1 MHYKQIMKAYP
12 DAKVGPSFV
21 NHLLTWCV
29 FLPIGCVVRERSKDM
44 VHLRL
49 HIHLPNW
56 FSSKVICLKNM
67 NMRKCKNIM
76 FFVRTS
82 LGEAPNC
89 KVACWTGH
97 KFQIYAGWTP
107 FMDTDYCCPKHIKEK
122 PIMGKEQGKLPLDLL
137 RHVAAQVT
145 HLKGCSHCVVEPHTY
160 H

>member
-29 FLPIGCVVRERSKDM
+29 FLSIGCVVCERPKDM

-67 NMRKCKNIM
+67 NVQKYYVICQDFSWRSTQLQGGLLNRSYKSKVDKIM
-76 FFVRTS
+76 FQDWKTAHNLLHPQIDRRRPSAHQMIDVMDS
-82 LGEAPNC
+82 KPLQGC
-89 KVACWTGH
+89 KLSFKGIVQCRVA
-97 KFQIYAGWTP
+97 
-107 FMDTDYCCPKHIKEK
+107 
-122 PIMGKEQGKLPLDLL
+122 
-137 RHVAAQVT
+137 
-145 HLKGCSHCVVEPHTY
+145 
-160 H
+160 